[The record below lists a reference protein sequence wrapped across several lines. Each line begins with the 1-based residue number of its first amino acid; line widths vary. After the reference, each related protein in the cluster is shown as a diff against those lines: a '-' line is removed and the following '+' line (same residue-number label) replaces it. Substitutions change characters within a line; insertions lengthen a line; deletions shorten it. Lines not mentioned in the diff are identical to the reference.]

1 MVKPLLNI
9 KLFNRCTIDLLLSDF
24 QSKPNWLNDP
34 LDYTLGR
41 LDPTLIDPVMKTDP
55 LRPIGPIKPS
65 EPINLADP
73 IVKIDPIDQ
82 NMKIESI
89 YQIEPTNPGGTKNT
103 GARSIFNKKQF
114 KKLSRSNLL
123 EFFFHVKNVFIVV
136 IF

>member
-1 MVKPLLNI
+1 MLNI
-9 KLFNRCTIDLLLSDF
+9 KLFNRCTIDSLLPDF

-41 LDPTLIDPVMKTDP
+41 HDRTLIDPVMKTDP
-55 LRPIGPIKPS
+55 VGPIGPIKPS
-65 EPINLADP
+65 EPINVADP

-89 YQIEPTNPGGTKNT
+89 YPRIFIVPGGTNNT

-114 KKLSRSNLL
+114 KRNYLGQ
-123 EFFFHVKNVFIVV
+123 IY
-136 IF
+136 